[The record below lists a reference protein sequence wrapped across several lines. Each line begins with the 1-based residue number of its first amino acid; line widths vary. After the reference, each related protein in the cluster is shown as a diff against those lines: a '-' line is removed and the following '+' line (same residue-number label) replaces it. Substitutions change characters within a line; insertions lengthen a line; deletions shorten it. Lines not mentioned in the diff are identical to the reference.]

1 MPYVRLLLSPL
12 RPHDVKVLP
21 SVQCGQVQPGSCSC
35 AAALRSPFVSHSI
48 RNLSTLR
55 FRNRNKAKAKYK
67 IQKKKYYKKKV
78 NLPCGNLHFNCHLT
92 RTHSHRTASAIF
104 FTAAVPL
111 LLRCCVGALFIVYVF
126 RVLSPQ
132 KVKK

>member
-1 MPYVRLLLSPL
+1 MPYVRLLLPSPSA

-35 AAALRSPFVSHSI
+35 VAALPSFPTQFAISQLYVFVI
-48 RNLSTLR
+48 ATKQKQNTKY
-55 FRNRNKAKAKYK
+55 NKKKKEK
-67 IQKKKYYKKKV
+67 IQKKKV

-92 RTHSHRTASAIF
+92 RTNRVCHF
-104 FTAAVPL
+104 FPLL
-111 LLRCCVGALFIVYVF
+111 LLRCCCAAASARFLLFMFF